1 MKMNIVMITIYI
13 YVCVCISSIS
23 SPAID
28 QQRKVYIAY
37 MGFLPA
43 EGEYSASSHHLQIIK
58 QIVDPSFADKS
69 LVRSYKRSFNGFA
82 AYLSEEEKE
91 KLTRI
96 AGIISVFPCKKSQ
109 VQTTRSWDFMGMS
122 TTVERRL
129 DVESDII
136 IGVIDSGIWP
146 ESESFSDEG
155 LGPVPTKWKGACDG
169 GKDFVCNR
177 KIIGARYFT
186 DESNEVSA
194 RDRTGHGTH
203 VASILAGR
211 QVRDANYYGLAQGIA
226 RGGVPSARLAVYKV
240 CSQDCPDTNIL
251 SAFDHAIADGVDL
264 ISISINHRD
273 PSELTSDVIAVGAF
287 HAIERGIL
295 TVNSAGNEGPS
306 LSSINSYAP
315 WILTVGAGDIDRRI
329 VDKLLLGN
337 EANLVGN
344 AINIFPSSDE
354 ALPLVYGKE
363 VTISCPETNASN
375 CDQQC
380 LESTYVEQKVV
391 LCDQQPNL
399 EAFNTSRPIG
409 FIYPS
414 VANFSRVTP
423 FSVVAL
429 TRNDFNLVKSY
440 KFSTRN
446 DAKVQILKSVAVN
459 NPHAPFVA
467 SFSARGPS
475 IFLSDIIKPD
485 VIAPGVEILAA
496 FSPIA
501 SPSGVTWDHNSV
513 KFSINSGTSMACPH
527 VTAAAAFVKS
537 FHIVVSFCNQICS
550 NDYSASIYSEAEFA
564 YGSGHIN
571 PIKAINPGL
580 VYETS
585 FEEYL
590 MIWCNLSR
598 TLGDMIPT
606 GASCPMK
613 LTPKEVNYPSM
624 AAQVQVKRV
633 FKVSF
638 SRTITNVGQA
648 NSTYVA
654 SIEREPSKLHFNV
667 KPKTLQFTTLNQK
680 MKFVLTIRGEK
691 MNPLTIQRVSLLW
704 TDGVHRVRSPVV
716 IYTEKTSD
724 EERAL
729 KLSMFYMIFVVLMIV
744 IFLY

>member
-1 MKMNIVMITIYI
+1 MTST
-13 YVCVCISSIS
+13 YV
-23 SPAID
+23 PT
-28 QQRKVYIAY
+28 
-37 MGFLPA
+37 G
-43 EGEYSASSHHLQIIK
+43 
-58 QIVDPSFADKS
+58 
-69 LVRSYKRSFNGFA
+69 
-82 AYLSEEEKE
+82 
-91 KLTRI
+91 I

-122 TTVERRL
+122 TTIERRP

-136 IGVIDSGIWP
+136 IGVIDTGIWP
-146 ESESFSDEG
+146 ESESFSDQG
-155 LGPVPTKWKGACDG
+155 LGPVPTKWKGVCDG

-177 KIIGARYFT
+177 KIIGARSFSD

-240 CSQDCPDTNIL
+240 CDPGCPDTNIL
-251 SAFDHAIADGVDL
+251 SGFDHAIADGVDL
-264 ISISINHRD
+264 ISISIVHPD
-273 PSELTSDVIAVGAF
+273 LSELTSDAIAIGAF

-295 TVNSAGNEGPS
+295 TVNAAGNKGPS

-315 WILTVGAGDIDRRI
+315 WILAVGAGDIDRRI
-329 VDKLLLGN
+329 ADKLLLGN
-337 EANLVGN
+337 GANLVGN
-344 AINIFPSSDE
+344 AINAFASSDE

-380 LESTYVEQKVV
+380 LESRFVEQKVV
-391 LCDQQPNL
+391 LCDKQPNL
-399 EAFNTSRPIG
+399 EAFNTSRPLG

-414 VANFSRVTP
+414 DFNFSIVMP
-423 FSVVAL
+423 FSEVAL

-446 DAKVQILKSVAVN
+446 AKAQILKSVAIN
-459 NPHAPFVA
+459 NPRAPFVA

-475 IFLSDIIKPD
+475 IFMSDIIKPD

-527 VTAAAAFVKS
+527 VTAAAALVKS
-537 FHIVVSFCNQICS
+537 FHPEWSPSAIKSALMTTAWEL
-550 NDYSASIYSEAEFA
+550 SASLYSEAEFA

-571 PIKAINPGL
+571 PINAINPGL
-580 VYETS
+580 VYETA
-585 FEEYL
+585 FEEYM

-633 FKVSF
+633 FKVTF
-638 SRTITNVGQA
+638 PRTVTNVGQA

-654 SIEREPSKLHFNV
+654 SIEGKPSKLHFGV

-680 MKFVLTIRGEK
+680 MNFVLTVRGEK

-716 IYTEKTSD
+716 IHTGKTSD
-724 EERAL
+724 VERVL
-729 KLSMFYMIFVVLMIV
+729 KLSMFYLIFVVLMIV
-744 IFLY
+744 ILLY

>member
-1 MKMNIVMITIYI
+1 
-13 YVCVCISSIS
+13 
-23 SPAID
+23 
-28 QQRKVYIAY
+28 

-91 KLTRI
+91 KLTNRTYVPTGI

-122 TTVERRL
+122 TTVERHL

-211 QVRDANYYGLAQGIA
+211 QVRDANYYSLAQGIA
-226 RGGVPSARLAVYKV
+226 RGGVPSARLAVYK
-240 CSQDCPDTNIL
+240 
-251 SAFDHAIADGVDL
+251 
-264 ISISINHRD
+264 
-273 PSELTSDVIAVGAF
+273 
-287 HAIERGIL
+287 
-295 TVNSAGNEGPS
+295 GNNGPS
-306 LSSINSYAP
+306 LSSVNSYAP
-315 WILTVGAGDIDRRI
+315 WIFAVGAGDIDRRI

-344 AINIFPSSDE
+344 AINAFASSDE

-380 LESTYVEQKVV
+380 LESRFVEQKVV
-391 LCDQQPNL
+391 LCDKQPDL
-399 EAFNTSRPIG
+399 EAFNTSRPLG

-414 VANFSRVTP
+414 VFNFSTVTP

-446 DAKVQILKSVAVN
+446 AKVQILKSVAIN

-475 IFLSDIIKPD
+475 IFMSDIIKPD

-501 SPSGVTWDHNSV
+501 SPFGVTWDHNSV

-537 FHIVVSFCNQICS
+537 FHPGWSPSAIKSALMTTAWEL
-550 NDYSASIYSEAEFA
+550 SASLYSEAEFA
-564 YGSGHIN
+564 YGSSHIN

-606 GASCPMK
+606 GDSCPMK
-613 LTPKEVNYPSM
+613 LTLKEVNYPST

-638 SRTITNVGQA
+638 PRTVTNVGQA

-654 SIEREPSKLHFNV
+654 SIEGEPSKLHFGV

-680 MKFVLTIRGEK
+680 MKFVLTVRGK
-691 MNPLTIQRVSLLW
+691 NMNPLTIQRVSLLW

-716 IYTEKTSD
+716 IYTGKTSD
-724 EERAL
+724 GERVL
-729 KLSMFYMIFVVLMIV
+729 KLSMFYMIFVVLMIL
-744 IFLY
+744 LY